1 MAADKAVDVT
11 FAGMANYSQNNTGR
25 GTSSARDKK
34 MGNPNGDVVDN
45 TQNYNSQV
53 QGDKTTAPVKP
64 TQHQGTGRGGYLRSM
79 SMPKSLS
86 DTLMNS

>member
-1 MAADKAVDVT
+1 MAADKAVDGS
-11 FAGMANYSQNNTGR
+11 FAGMSSFSQNNTGR

-34 MGNPNGDVVDN
+34 MGNPSGDQVDN
-45 TQNYNSQV
+45 TQDYNSQV

-64 TQHQGTGRGGYLRSM
+64 TQHMGTGGGGYLRSM